1 MQRLGYS
8 KFTRAVR
15 LLGREGDSL
24 RGWWIA
30 RHTDL
35 EDLYWSKGSP
45 QNRMILMF
53 AFGGG
58 FCMWVGAHVRCS
70 LTAAQ
75 GLAVVL
81 SRVACDASRYAGRFA
96 SLAAKLRHLCSRVA
110 LEQSGL
116 ADPL

>member
-8 KFTRAVR
+8 KFTRTVR

-45 QNRMILMF
+45 QNRMVMMF

-58 FCMWVGAHVRCS
+58 FCMWVGATRPVQPDRS
-70 LTAAQ
+70 
-75 GLAVVL
+75 
-81 SRVACDASRYAGRFA
+81 AGA
-96 SLAAKLRHLCSRVA
+96 RHRSIS
-110 LEQSGL
+110 SGL
-116 ADPL
+116 